1 MPIRPSARSAER
13 VFADSNTDVACW
25 IVVRLRHHDCPIESE
40 GSGSRLGLQ
49 GGARRGKS
57 TSISRVPR
65 ALAHPVT
72 SSCGATAAAF
82 AGSCRIRS
90 SAIFPLAWPSL
101 K

>member
-57 TSISRVPR
+57 TSISRVTR
-65 ALAHPVT
+65 VLALPVT
-72 SSCGATAAAF
+72 ICCGVMAAYLE
-82 AGSCRIRS
+82 GSCRIWS
-90 SAIFPLAWPSL
+90 YAIFTFALP
-101 K
+101 